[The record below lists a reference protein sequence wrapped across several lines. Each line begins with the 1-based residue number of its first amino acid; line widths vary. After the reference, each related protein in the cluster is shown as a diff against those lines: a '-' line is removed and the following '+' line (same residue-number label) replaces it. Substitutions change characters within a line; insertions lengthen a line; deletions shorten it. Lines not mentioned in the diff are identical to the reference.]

1 MDLDK
6 KYGIFTLRIWGL
18 VLNFIANFLAMYGTA
33 KYFKDEMGPALM
45 ILGLVLTV
53 LCIGILSKPQQ

>member
-33 KYFKDEMGPALM
+33 KYLKDEMGPSLM